1 MVTRED
7 LLKTPVEQ
15 IDLSKVGRVTDLVES
30 WKRGSIQGRS
40 LGKCASVYENMVQD
54 PVRPTVIMGLSGCM
68 IAGAQR
74 FVIRDLIKEGLIDC
88 LVSTGAQLYQDFY
101 QAMGYQHYM
110 GTPDADNV
118 ALHEHWID
126 RLYDTYVDELAFRKT
141 DHFIAEMTE
150 NLPPGNYSSREFLHE
165 MGRIAYERGDR
176 GIMATCYELG
186 VPMFSPALNDSS
198 IGIGL
203 TVYYKKMIE
212 SGKRESMVRIDPIRD
227 NWELT
232 QIKGKSPKTGIV
244 YIGGGT
250 PKNYINDVEV
260 IAEETGF
267 DVAGHEYGFQIT
279 VDAPHWGGLSGSTL
293 EEAQSWGKIHAEA
306 DKATVY
312 GDATIMLPLIAAHM
326 LQKGLHKDRLRVKY
340 TWDIDTLV
348 SVEHVPIG
356 AVRTVEAA
364 AQAS

>member
-1 MVTRED
+1 MVSRED

-15 IDLSKVGRVTDLVES
+15 IDLSKVERVTDLVEA
-30 WKRGSIQGRS
+30 WKKGSIQGRN
-40 LGKCASVYENMVQD
+40 LGKCASVYENMLQD
-54 PVRPTVIMGLSGCM
+54 ETRPTVIMGLSGCM
-68 IAGAQR
+68 MAGAQR
-74 FVIRDLIKEGLIDC
+74 FVIRDMVREGIVDC

-101 QAMGYQHYM
+101 QAMGYDHYV
-110 GTPDADNV
+110 GDVDADNV

-141 DHFIAEMTE
+141 DHYIAELTE
-150 NLPPGNYSSREFLHE
+150 SLEPGNYSSREFLHE
-165 MGRIAYERGDR
+165 LGRVAYEKGDR

-186 VPMFSPALNDSS
+186 IPMFSPALNDSS

-203 TVYYKKMIE
+203 TVYYKKMVE
-212 SGKRESMVRIDPIRD
+212 AGKRDSMVRIDPIRD

-232 QIKGKSPKTGIV
+232 QIKGKSPKTGII

-267 DVAGHEYGFQIT
+267 DVAGHEYAFQIT

-293 EEAQSWGKIHAEA
+293 EEAQSWGKIHADA
-306 DKATVY
+306 TKATVY
-312 GDATIMLPLIAAHM
+312 GDATIMLPLVVSHI
-326 LQKGLHKDRLRVKY
+326 LQKGVHKDRLRVKY
-340 TWDIDTLV
+340 HWDVDHLEKI
-348 SVEHVPIG
+348 EHVAPSK
-356 AVRTVEAA
+356 ARTVT
-364 AQAS
+364 AQS